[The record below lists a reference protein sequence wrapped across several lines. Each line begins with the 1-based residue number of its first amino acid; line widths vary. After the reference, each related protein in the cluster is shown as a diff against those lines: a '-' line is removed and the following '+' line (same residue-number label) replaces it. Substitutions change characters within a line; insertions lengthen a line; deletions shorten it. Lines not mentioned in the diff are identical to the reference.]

1 MRPCL
6 GCPWVPG
13 SRRIAHVWTGSVR
26 AATGLVHLLDQ
37 GPGGRWSDRVRP
49 SWCASVAHWRS
60 GGGPRR
66 RLCSRTPEPSPP
78 LPPWRCQTPRGGRGT
93 RAGVGAWNAGGER
106 RSRAASA
113 SPGKAT
119 STALEQRGDASSDG
133 SGPAREG
140 GAAITM
146 ASSAAAACMSLQFEI
161 PSETRGLAL
170 LYVAGCTRIDRRNEG
185 TRTLTLRNRI
195 T

>member
-1 MRPCL
+1 MALSNASLRQEEEEIEP
-6 GCPWVPG
+6 
-13 SRRIAHVWTGSVR
+13 VW
-26 AATGLVHLLDQ
+26 A
-37 GPGGRWSDRVRP
+37 
-49 SWCASVAHWRS
+49 
-60 GGGPRR
+60 
-66 RLCSRTPEPSPP
+66 
-78 LPPWRCQTPRGGRGT
+78 
-93 RAGVGAWNAGGER
+93 VGAWNVAGER

-146 ASSAAAACMSLQFEI
+146 ASSAAAASCMSLQFEI